1 MRRKIVQGAEH
12 VIECGLRSDG
22 VTSPSSTAWDELKEG
37 KFENRHSKTLPD
49 LDQIDLIDE
58 IFVICEYFAQNGEP
72 AVLHELNQLEQG
84 VWEFRASWLRAA
96 FYDTDG
102 KGHYVAKTSRF
113 SLSKN
118 PDWDE
123 IPIFDEH
130 IRLACFWGKDGNQTR
145 EPDKKFTRIVRQ
157 EDLLHDK

>member
-1 MRRKIVQGAEH
+1 M
-12 VIECGLRSDG
+12 RSDG
-22 VTSPSSTAWDELKEG
+22 TTSPSSIAWDQLEEG
-37 KFENRHSKTLPD
+37 TFENKNSPRLPD
-49 LDQIDLIDE
+49 LEQLDLIDE
-58 IFVICEYFAQNGEP
+58 IFVICEYFAENGLP
-72 AVLHELNQLEQG
+72 AVLADLNQLEHG

-102 KGHYVAKTSRF
+102 KGNYAAKTSRY

-123 IPIFDEH
+123 IPIFDED
-130 IRLACFWGKDGNQTR
+130 IRLACFWGKDGK
-145 EPDKKFTRIVRQ
+145 EAPKPDVRFTRQVRQ